1 MSSALDLLTDACVG
15 LPVRIQ
21 KMFGGHG
28 FFAPNGGMFAGI
40 VTDDAVMLKL
50 EDEAAK
56 AELVALGGHAW
67 VYQGRDKPMTMASW
81 IIVPESFYDDQ
92 ELFSAW
98 ARRAHTLVPPKKL
111 SAKKKSKKA
120 GPPKAVSKT
129 KPASR
134 AAMPKTKVK
143 AKKRK

>member
-15 LPVRIQ
+15 LPVRVQ

-40 VTDDAVMLKL
+40 VTDDAVMLKI
-50 EDEAAK
+50 EDPTAK
-56 AELVALGGHAW
+56 AELIALGGHAW
-67 VYQGRDKPMTMASW
+67 IYQGRDKPMTMASW
-81 IIVPESFYDDQ
+81 IIIPESFYDDQ

-111 SAKKKSKKA
+111 SVKKKSKDA
-120 GPPKAVSKT
+120 PKA
-129 KPASR
+129 KPSTRKPPTA
-134 AAMPKTKVK
+134 K
-143 AKKRK
+143 AKPKKKK